1 MDMFVAAA
9 LEIFHELGYDHG
21 RLEDIAKRA
30 GVSKTAV
37 YNHFASKY
45 ALLVATIERVCLPVL
60 PDPPH
65 QPEIGLERALA
76 TGVPGRVLD
85 IVLAERRSLPQL
97 GPLYYE
103 ASVRRLLQ
111 WPNVTTREQ
120 AEAMLQKALKAASF
134 ERLFRAP
141 AVPAALG

>member
-1 MDMFVAAA
+1 MDMFINAA
-9 LEIFHELGYDHG
+9 LEVFQELGYDHG

-37 YNHFASKY
+37 YNHFSSKY
-45 ALLVATIERVCLPVL
+45 ALLVATVERVCLPVL

-65 QPEIGLERALA
+65 QPAVGLEHAFA
-76 TGVPGRVLD
+76 SGPAARVLD

-103 ASVRRLLQ
+103 ATLRRLQQ
-111 WPNVTTREQ
+111 WPNVTSREQ
-120 AEAMLQKALKAASF
+120 AVALLQPALKAASF
-134 ERLFRAP
+134 ERLFHAPQIP
-141 AVPAALG
+141 AVAG

>member
-1 MDMFVAAA
+1 MDMFIASA
-9 LEIFHELGYDHG
+9 LEIFQELGYDHG

-37 YNHFASKY
+37 YNHFPSKY
-45 ALLVATIERVCLPVL
+45 ALLVATVERACLPVL

-65 QPEIGLERALA
+65 QPELGLERALA
-76 TGVPGRVLD
+76 SGAPARVLD

-111 WPNVTTREQ
+111 WPKVGSRDE
-120 AEAMLQKALKAASF
+120 AEALLQKALKSASF

-141 AVPAALG
+141 SVPATLG